1 MMKPKIGLITSGSK
15 KSLSVFGT
23 SLKSLSILEPLSSE
37 ITWVATNCLGDENEL
52 PEKVTLIKVDSRE
65 VDEEPL
71 FKQIFYDLLYQI
83 KIILTLR
90 KLRKVEVF
98 ILDCGYIPI
107 FLFLFITLFLRGKTI
122 LRLEGRGS
130 VLLRKKS
137 TKENNRIVRIIIHSL
152 MERVA
157 YFLADKMVIGSEGML
172 ERYNLQK
179 YRHKISIVHQHV
191 NIALFKKTK
200 EMATRVYQVGY
211 IGRFSKEKGI
221 LDFVRS
227 LPLVLNDKESKA
239 LIVGEGNLKEKIIEI
254 LTINNIK
261 AKVELRGWIE
271 NKGMPDYLNDV
282 KMLIVPSFIEGVPV
296 IVLEA
301 MACGTPVLAT
311 PVGSIPDVIKDGETG
326 FIMEN
331 NSPEC
336 IAQNIIRALNH
347 PNLEEITRNARALV
361 EREYT
366 YEASVEGY
374 RNILAS
380 PNSR

>member
-1 MMKPKIGLITSGSK
+1 MMKPKIGLITSGRK
-15 KSLSVFGT
+15 KGLSAFGT
-23 SLKSLSILEPLSSE
+23 NLKSISILEPLSSK
-37 ITWVATNCLGDENEL
+37 IMWLTTSWLGDENEL

-65 VDEEPL
+65 VAEEPL
-71 FKQIFYDLLYQI
+71 FKQIFYDLLLQI
-83 KIILTLR
+83 KIILTWR

-137 TKENNRIVRIIIHSL
+137 TTENNRIVRIIIHSL

-200 EMATRVYQVGY
+200 EMATRIYQVGY

-227 LPLVLNDKESKA
+227 LPLVLKDKESKA
-239 LIVGEGNLKEKIIEI
+239 LIVGEGNLKEQIIEI

-282 KMLIVPSFIEGVPV
+282 KLLIVPSFIEGVPV

-366 YEASVEGY
+366 YEAAVERY

-380 PNSR
+380 LNSR

>member
-1 MMKPKIGLITSGSK
+1 MHKIGVITSGSK

-65 VDEEPL
+65 VDEEPF

-83 KIILTLR
+83 KIILALR
-90 KLRKVEVF
+90 KLRKIEVF

-179 YRHKISIVHQHV
+179 YRHKISIVRQYV

-239 LIVGEGNLKEKIIEI
+239 LIVGEGNLKQKIIEI
-254 LTINNIK
+254 LTTDNTK
-261 AKVELRGWIE
+261 ARVELREWIE

-282 KMLIVPSFIEGVPV
+282 KLLIVPSFIEGVP
-296 IVLEA
+296 IIILEA

-311 PVGSIPDVIKDGETG
+311 PVGSIPEVIKDGETG

-336 IAQNIIRALNH
+336 IAQNIIRALHH

-366 YEASVEGY
+366 YETALERY
-374 RNILAS
+374 RNVLAS
-380 PNSR
+380 LNSR